1 LNLPGDGTPFEV
13 TVRESDGVLVACAAN
28 NARTALEAGIT
39 TLRECGGRGMT
50 TFDVRRALELGY
62 GVGPRLVLSGSPITI
77 TGGHCWYFGAEA
89 DGVDGV
95 RRMAREMAKRGADWI
110 KVMGTGGG
118 TLNTI
123 SHLPSYS
130 VEEIAAVTEQAHALD
145 RPIGIHCLCAGS
157 IRYAVQ
163 AGADQIE
170 HCSFIADAA
179 GRQEYDPEVAAQVA
193 AAGILVTTTL
203 AVGHYVVR
211 CLERKETLTPEEQ
224 ASLDL
229 WRIMAADNIRQFR
242 QMLAAGVKFVAG
254 TDAGWRFTP
263 FDSLPVELD
272 LMRQAGMSSME
283 AIVAATGRAAQACR
297 IADQTGTLRPGLAAD
312 IIAVPGNPLDDLSV
326 LQHPE
331 LVLQDGQIR
340 LSRVH
345 QAMPIAL

>member
-1 LNLPGDGTPFEV
+1 
-13 TVRESDGVLVACAAN
+13 
-28 NARTALEAGIT
+28 
-39 TLRECGGRGMT
+39 
-50 TFDVRRALELGY
+50 
-62 GVGPRLVLSGSPITI
+62 
-77 TGGHCWYFGAEA
+77 
-89 DGVDGV
+89 
-95 RRMAREMAKRGADWI
+95 
-110 KVMGTGGG
+110 
-118 TLNTI
+118 
-123 SHLPSYS
+123 
-130 VEEIAAVTEQAHALD
+130 
-145 RPIGIHCLCAGS
+145 
-157 IRYAVQ
+157 
-163 AGADQIE
+163 
-170 HCSFIADAA
+170 
-179 GRQEYDPEVAAQVA
+179 
-193 AAGILVTTTL
+193 
-203 AVGHYVVR
+203 
-211 CLERKETLTPEEQ
+211 
-224 ASLDL
+224 
-229 WRIMAADNIRQFR
+229 MAADNIRQFR